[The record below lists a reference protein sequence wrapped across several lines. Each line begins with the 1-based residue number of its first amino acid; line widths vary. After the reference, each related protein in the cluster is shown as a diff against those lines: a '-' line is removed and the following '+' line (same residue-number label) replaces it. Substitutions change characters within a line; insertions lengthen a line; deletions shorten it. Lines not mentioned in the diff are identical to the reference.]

1 MLKSKVGTKFRRVHY
16 LLVFTVAYLHLLT
29 AEQLLGL
36 HLEAST
42 SMHVLY
48 RESNADVEDATR

>member
-1 MLKSKVGTKFRRVHY
+1 MLKSKGGTKFSRVHY
-16 LLVFTVAYLHLLT
+16 LLVFAVASLHLLT

-42 SMHVLY
+42 SHARAVHLTQM
-48 RESNADVEDATR
+48 